1 MYCTSW
7 YSEDEE
13 QDEDG
18 GWYLLELGLDLAS
31 GGLDQASE
39 GLDQA
44 GGGLDQAAGGLGM
57 ADEGLDQAAGDLS
70 MAHGDLNQEC
80 PSVVIYRLVRK
91 SFLLP
96 LQLYVVKLL
105 QLLHVSSNTS
115 VGH

>member
-31 GGLDQASE
+31 GGLDQAGE

-44 GGGLDQAAGGLGM
+44 GGGLDQAAE
-57 ADEGLDQAAGDLS
+57 DPS
-70 MAHGDLNQEC
+70 MANGDLNQEC
-80 PSVVIYRLVRK
+80 PSVLTCRLFRK
-91 SFLLP
+91 SFLLL
-96 LQLYVVKLL
+96 LQLYVDKLL
-105 QLLHVSSNTS
+105 QLFHVSSNTS
-115 VGH
+115 EGH